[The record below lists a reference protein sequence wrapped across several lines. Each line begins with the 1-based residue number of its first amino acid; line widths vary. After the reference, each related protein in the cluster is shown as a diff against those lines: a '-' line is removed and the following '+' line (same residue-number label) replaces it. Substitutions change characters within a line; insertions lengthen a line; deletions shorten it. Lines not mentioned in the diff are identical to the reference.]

1 MRISID
7 TAVDD
12 FDTALAAV
20 YSAYGQVHFDET
32 AGEDDE
38 SETPAK
44 KAGSSTMLPGGWNE
58 KRLRKWA
65 SHLTENAQVVS
76 LFVAQNAPE
85 VSFEAAARHL
95 GEYMG
100 LSGPADGKVLGGSM
114 SSGGHAL
121 NKIAG
126 VTSQPF
132 DRDWSRGLYVI
143 DERVAKVLI
152 DALAE

>member
-12 FDTALAAV
+12 FDAALAAV
-20 YSAYGQVHFDET
+20 YSAYGQVQFDET
-32 AGEDDE
+32 TGKDDE
-38 SETPAK
+38 SKTPANK
-44 KAGSSTMLPGGWNE
+44 VGSSTMLPGGWTE
-58 KRLRKWA
+58 KKLKKWA
-65 SHLTENAQVVS
+65 SYLTENAQVVS

-85 VSFEAAARHL
+85 VSFEAAAKHL

-114 SSGGHAL
+114 SSGGHAA

-152 DALAE
+152 DALDE